1 MSRRARVSYDLDTGA
16 IKRLPDVEIKAILR
30 AADEIISVGGR
41 NMLCFILKGSNN
53 QQIKKH
59 GLESCP
65 VHGFY
70 RHLKLEEI
78 KQRVDWMIVNRY
90 LRIEYDGRLPML
102 VFTERGW
109 EIEREQ
115 FAEELLV
122 QLSELL
128 KGTDYSYVSQL
139 KDRNREMI
147 LLLIEKIK
155 QTKNPDFVPLLKA
168 WQEIEYKKV
177 RSELQKAI
185 DALLLQNHEH

>member
-1 MSRRARVSYDLDTGA
+1 M
-16 IKRLPDVEIKAILR
+16 
-30 AADEIISVGGR
+30 
-41 NMLCFILKGSNN
+41 
-53 QQIKKH
+53 
-59 GLESCP
+59 
-65 VHGFY
+65 
-70 RHLKLEEI
+70 
-78 KQRVDWMIVNRY
+78 
-90 LRIEYDGRLPML
+90 
-102 VFTERGW
+102 
-109 EIEREQ
+109 
-115 FAEELLV
+115 EELLV

-185 DALLLQNHEH
+185 DALPPQNHEH